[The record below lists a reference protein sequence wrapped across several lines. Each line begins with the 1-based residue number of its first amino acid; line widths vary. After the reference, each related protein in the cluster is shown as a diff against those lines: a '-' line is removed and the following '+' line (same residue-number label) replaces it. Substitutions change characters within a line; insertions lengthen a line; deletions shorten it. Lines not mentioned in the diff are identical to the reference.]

1 MHARNLLCFLLLLLG
16 CATSNVSPGMTLL
29 VGLNHYQA
37 EMTRLESR
45 PDRWFDRQRLGES
58 LKAAYLV
65 TMGGSR
71 EFSRLVDLDVRKRE
85 FLIALRET
93 SLRPE
98 RVKEIRE
105 ELVIID
111 QNITE
116 LKRVIKE
123 QLASFELRSQG
134 QAENV
139 ETVAAIGL
147 LHLALDGF
155 STNEKGTVGL
165 PERGLSSS
173 PKVNVGQYL
182 VTDHGKLTT
191 VSTPEGQTY
200 RCSPILLPD
209 EGASIR
215 CEAPATK

>member
-1 MHARNLLCFLLLLLG
+1 MRARNLLCFLPLLLG
-16 CATSNVSPGMTLL
+16 CATSTVSPGMTFL
-29 VGLNHYQA
+29 VSLNHYQA

-58 LKAAYLV
+58 LKATYLV

-71 EFSRLVDLDVRKRE
+71 EFSRLVDLDVRTRE

-93 SLRPE
+93 SLKPE

-116 LKRVIKE
+116 LKQVIKG
-123 QLASFELRSQG
+123 QLANVGPRSQA
-134 QAENV
+134 QEDVA
-139 ETVAAIGL
+139 TVAALGL

-155 STNEKGTVGL
+155 SGNIKSTE
-165 PERGLSSS
+165 LSAQAV
-173 PKVNVGQYL
+173 KLGQYL
-182 VTDHGKLTT
+182 VTDDGKLTT
-191 VSTPEGQTY
+191 VNTPQGQTY
-200 RCSPILLPD
+200 RCSPILVPD
-209 EGASIR
+209 EGAAIR
-215 CEAPATK
+215 CEAAATK